1 MAGLKDLKNSKYLT
15 KEDCEPAIQVTI
27 AGWKLED
34 VSRDNEPADEKYILS
49 FHETPK
55 PLVLNNVNGESIA
68 QIVGSGDDFD
78 KWIGTVIVLF
88 NDKTVKF
95 GDKRTGGIRVYIKQ
109 DEVVG
114 VNPAHKET
122 IGNAMNQHNNQ
133 QQPPPPFDPD
143 IANAPNN
150 GGNPVSDVP
159 F

>member
-1 MAGLKDLKNSKYLT
+1 MPGLKDLKNSKYLT

-34 VSRDNEPADEKYILS
+34 VSRDNEPADEKYILN

-109 DEVVG
+109 EEVVG
-114 VNPAHKET
+114 VNPNHKQT
-122 IGNAMNQHNNQ
+122 IDDAMARQNAANT
-133 QQPPPPFDPD
+133 QQPAEPFDPD
-143 IANAPNN
+143 ISNAPNN
-150 GGNPVSDVP
+150 KPVDDIP